1 VSPGA
6 RLRPARPGPA
16 VWARSIAGRGYSVL
30 ELLFVVGIGMTTSAV
45 AVPQVL
51 AGLDDLRTSGA
62 ARYLSARLQ
71 QARMEAVMRSTNVAI
86 QFTDTGN
93 GYEYAVYVDGNGN
106 GVLTGEIQSG
116 VDRPI
121 GAVESLRQQFTGVD
135 FGAVAGLPP
144 ADPAGTAPGADP
156 IRLGASSLASFSAL
170 GSSSSGTVYIR
181 GRGDSQYAVRIFGE
195 TGKTRMMKFNRHTRR
210 WSQL

>member
-1 VSPGA
+1 MSPGA

-16 VWARSIAGRGYSVL
+16 VRPRSVADRGYSVL
-30 ELLFVVGIGMTTSAV
+30 ELLFVVGLGMTASAV
-45 AVPQVL
+45 AVPQLL
-51 AGLDDLRTSGA
+51 AGLDDARTSGA

-71 QARMEAVMRSTNVAI
+71 RARMEAVMRSTNVAI

-93 GYEYAVYVDGNGN
+93 GYEYAVYLDGNGN
-106 GVLTGEIQSG
+106 GVLTRDIQSG
-116 VDRPI
+116 VDQRV
-121 GAVESLRQQFTGVD
+121 GAVESLRAQFTGVD

-144 ADPAGTAPGADP
+144 VDTGGTAPGGDP
-156 IRLGASSLASFSAL
+156 IRLGASSLASFSSI
-170 GSSSSGTVYIR
+170 GCSSSGTVYIR

>member
-1 VSPGA
+1 VSAGA

-16 VWARSIAGRGYSVL
+16 IRPRPLADCGYSVL
-30 ELLFVVGIGMTTSAV
+30 ELLFVVSLGLTASAV
-45 AVPQVL
+45 AVPQLL
-51 AGLDDLRTSGA
+51 AGLDDVRTSGA

-71 QARMEAVMRSTNVAI
+71 RARMEAVMRSTNVAI

-93 GYEYAVYVDGNGN
+93 GYEYAVYMDGNGN
-106 GVLTGEIQSG
+106 GVLTKEIQSG
-116 VDRPI
+116 VDRRI
-121 GAVESLRQQFTGVD
+121 GGVESLRSQFTGVD
-135 FGAVAGLPP
+135 FGALAGLPP
-144 ADPAGTAPGADP
+144 ADAGSTAPGADP
-156 IRLGASSLASFSAL
+156 IRLGASSLVSFSAI
-170 GSSSSGTVYIR
+170 GSASSGTVYIR